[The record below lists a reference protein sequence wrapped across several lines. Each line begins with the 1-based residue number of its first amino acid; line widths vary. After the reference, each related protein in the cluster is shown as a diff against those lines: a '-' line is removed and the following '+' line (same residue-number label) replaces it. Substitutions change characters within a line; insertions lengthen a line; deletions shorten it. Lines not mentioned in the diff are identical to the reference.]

1 MSRSSHR
8 GRLTLWALTL
18 GSGIAILDGT
28 VVNIAVPTIGRDLH
42 ASLAQLQWIVNGY
55 LLSLAALVLV
65 GGALGDRLGRRRI
78 YVLGLALFAIASAA
92 CALAPSPTALV
103 GCRVVQ
109 GIGGALAT
117 PGALAIIQSS
127 FLPEDRAPAIGT
139 WAGWSG
145 IAAAAGP
152 FIGGWLIEHAGWRW
166 IFWINV
172 PLCIVVVLVC
182 LAVTPESS
190 DADERGQRF
199 DVVGAVLTAVGLG
212 VLTYALT
219 ASGNASRGLVWGT
232 GLLGVAIFAGFAAYE
247 RRVPNPLVPLGLFA
261 SRIFSAANAM
271 TFLVYGSMGAFFLFL
286 ILQLQVTAGWTPIE
300 SGLATLPV
308 TIAMMLLSSRAAAMS
323 ARIGP
328 RIPMTVGPLLA
339 AGGVLLLIPVG
350 RESAYLTGVFPGV
363 ALFSLGLAALVSPL
377 TTAVLA
383 AAPDHLS
390 GLASGI
396 NNAVARAGS
405 LLAVAALPGLVGLS
419 GADYADP
426 AVLTHGYR
434 LVMVICAVL
443 LAAGGIVSWFGLG
456 RRSL

>member
-1 MSRSSHR
+1 
-8 GRLTLWALTL
+8 
-18 GSGIAILDGT
+18 
-28 VVNIAVPTIGRDLH
+28 
-42 ASLAQLQWIVNGY
+42 
-55 LLSLAALVLV
+55 VLV

-78 YVLGLALFAIASAA
+78 YVLGLGLFALASAA
-92 CALAPSPTALV
+92 CAVAPNPTAMV
-103 GCRVVQ
+103 VCRVVQ
-109 GIGGALAT
+109 GLGGALAT

-127 FLPEDRAPAIGT
+127 YLPEDRAPAIGT

-152 FIGGWLIEHAGWRW
+152 FVGGWLIEHAGWRW

-172 PLCIVVVLVC
+172 PLCVVVVLVC
-182 LAVTPESS
+182 LAVTPESN
-190 DADERGQRF
+190 DADEREQRF
-199 DVVGAVLTAVGLG
+199 DVVGSVLTAVGLG

-219 ASGNASRGLVWGT
+219 AAADAPRALVWGL
-232 GLLGVAIFAGFAAYE
+232 GLLGVATFAGFTAYE

-271 TFLVYGSMGAFFLFL
+271 TFLVYGSIGALFLFL

-308 TIAMMLLSSRAAAMS
+308 TIAMMLLSSRAAAVS

-328 RIPMTVGPLLA
+328 RVPMTVGPLLA
-339 AGGVLLLIPVG
+339 AAGVLLLIPVG
-350 RESAYLTGVFPGV
+350 RQSSYLTGVLPGV
-363 ALFSLGLAALVSPL
+363 VLFSLGLSALVSPL

-419 GADYADP
+419 GADYTDP
-426 AVLTHGYR
+426 TALTHGYR
-434 LVMVICAVL
+434 AAMVSCAAL
-443 LAAGGIVSWFGLG
+443 LAFGGVVSWFGLG
-456 RRSL
+456 RRSS